1 MVQKKPPSLNK
12 TLDLTVDDLIGKQSV
27 RATFK
32 LPQEV
37 IDLLG
42 VMSGQLGINKKTL
55 FDQLIENTSILRKIA
70 QEAKNYRPDRAGWR
84 QKTFVI
90 SRNSLDLLNSI
101 SRQEHVSRNLLVEIS
116 IQRLL
121 PVAKTE
127 LDKHNNRKEL
137 QKEMAEYLMQGN
149 NLLRKSAQLLGKD
162 DKLHGMIKEQIAIAR
177 KNLSEIEIMIEKGM
191 VMEDW

>member
-1 MVQKKPPSLNK
+1 VHKKPPSLNK

-149 NLLRKSAQLLGKD
+149 NLLLKSAQLLGKD

-177 KNLSEIEIMIEKGM
+177 KNLSEIEIMIKKGM

>member
-1 MVQKKPPSLNK
+1 MQKKPPSLNK

>member
-1 MVQKKPPSLNK
+1 VQKKPPSLNK

>member
-1 MVQKKPPSLNK
+1 LAASAFGSERVSRPFFSEAS
-12 TLDLTVDDLIGKQSV
+12 TLSASTSDGIV
-27 RATFK
+27 K
-32 LPQEV
+32 LRV
-37 IDLLG
+37 N
-42 VMSGQLGINKKTL
+42 VVSGLGINKKTL

-70 QEAKNYRPDRAGWR
+70 KEAKNYRPDRAGWR

-90 SRNSLDLLNSI
+90 SRSSLDLLNSI
-101 SRQEHVSRNLLVEIS
+101 SKQEHVSRNLLVEIS

-137 QKEMAEYLMQGN
+137 QKEMAVYLMQGD
-149 NLLRKSAQLLGKD
+149 NLLRKSAQLLGED
-162 DKLHGMIKEQIAIAR
+162 DKLHGMIKEQISIAR
-177 KNLSEIEIMIEKGM
+177 KNLSEIEIMIQKGM